1 MVDGFVGTVETERLN
16 DSLWVLKL
24 VGEHDLSTAP
34 AVAGAFRRI
43 ADSCTNVVVDLTDT
57 SFIDST
63 VVGALIGYADDGET
77 VLLWRRQAGR
87 QGGCSTW
94 SERRLTCGRSTRGT
108 RRCERCFRAPTLTNF
123 TTGASRRFVNDEYGH
138 TVSDGHDAA

>member
-77 VLLWRRQAGR
+77 VLLVAPADGAARRVLDLVEVTPHLR
-87 QGGCSTW
+87 TFD
-94 SERRLTCGRSTRGT
+94 TRDEALRAVLPSSDSNEFHSGSIAT
-108 RRCERCFRAPTLTNF
+108 FR
-123 TTGASRRFVNDEYGH
+123 E
-138 TVSDGHDAA
+138 